1 MGKLVHFVMAEVP
14 FLREQRRDLEEKRQ
28 AAVEEQMRNF
38 QRGMAPGP
46 PRVGLIRRGLAAQ
59 STGIHGIW
67 VNYNDLTV
75 LPHWNHG

>member
-38 QRGMAPGP
+38 ERGMAPGP
-46 PRVGLIRRGLAAQ
+46 PLPVLVIRRGLAAQ
-59 STGIHGIW
+59 STGIHGMLW
-67 VNYNDLTV
+67 HFTS
-75 LPHWNHG
+75 